1 MSKAFTSEETPESG
15 PVTRA
20 PPTLAPGEVRY
31 ITPEGHAALRES
43 LAKLKDERAAAT
55 GLPETERGPVLA
67 DLDQKIAFTEATL
80 AAVTVLGPKDAP
92 ADRVAFA
99 TWVTVEDEDG
109 ETSTWRIV
117 GPDETD
123 VRRGLVSV
131 HSPVARA
138 LMGHGV
144 GDTVEVQRPGGKVEL
159 TIVAVWTSPPDAHSG
174 R

>member
-1 MSKAFTSEETPESG
+1 TPGFSRRGCWAVDGRLPARAAAPPDHIRYSHRAMSKAFTSEETPESG

-80 AAVTVLGPKDAP
+80 
-92 ADRVAFA
+92 
-99 TWVTVEDEDG
+99 
-109 ETSTWRIV
+109 
-117 GPDETD
+117 
-123 VRRGLVSV
+123 
-131 HSPVARA
+131 
-138 LMGHGV
+138 
-144 GDTVEVQRPGGKVEL
+144 
-159 TIVAVWTSPPDAHSG
+159 
-174 R
+174 